1 MMTTR
6 EERIAFNEALFRQ
19 VNERVAEVLTDMGDD
34 SASIEIFCECGAKE
48 CMEKIRVGR
57 GVYEQVRQ
65 HSARFFVVTGHA
77 VAEVER
83 VLENDG
89 TYEIVE
95 KHPEEAVIAAATD
108 PRG

>member
-1 MMTTR
+1 MTTR

-19 VNERVAEVLTDMGDD
+19 VNERVAEALTDMGDD

-65 HSARFFVVTGHA
+65 HSARFFVANGH
-77 VAEVER
+77 VAPDVER
-83 VLENDG
+83 VIEDG
-89 TYEIVE
+89 DSFQIVE
-95 KHPEEAVIAAATD
+95 KHAEEAAIARATD
-108 PRG
+108 PRA